1 MPVHNSHTRLKKVAI
16 VLLLGLV
23 STTSSQARQVAT
35 AREVLA
41 ANLEATGGAEAWR
54 DVHTIV
60 RSGTR
65 VLGTPMGER
74 KSAFTDYLQY
84 PGYQRTEESID
95 SPMEAMEQVIV
106 STPEARWI
114 TVRDGVRE
122 LPVRQWVASDWAKDE
137 IYLLENE
144 GVEFGPLETETDEKG
159 ASYVVSFTFNGETYR
174 RKYDTDTLFLTA
186 SEAPGNDG
194 KKAWQY
200 FSDYRDVD
208 GFQIPHRWDTSA
220 SITINQ
226 NGEESTST
234 ITVATT
240 LEDISFN
247 DALTNDLFAR

>member
-1 MPVHNSHTRLKKVAI
+1 MLAHKSHSRLKTTAI
-16 VLLLGLV
+16 MLLLAV
-23 STTSSQARQVAT
+23 ASASSSQARQYST

-54 DVHTIV
+54 GVHTIV
-60 RSGTR
+60 RTGTR

-74 KSAFTDYLQY
+74 NSSFTDYLRY

-95 SPMEAMEQVIV
+95 SPMGAMDQVIV
-106 STPEARWI
+106 STPDARWT

-137 IYLLENE
+137 FYLLEKDD
-144 GVEFGPLETETDEKG
+144 VELGPLETETGEEG
-159 ASYVVSFTFNGETYR
+159 ASYVVSFTFNEETYR
-174 RKYDTDTLFLTA
+174 RKYDQDTLFLTA

-247 DALTNDLFAR
+247 DALTDDLFAR